1 MIVQGE
7 CSMVD
12 PIAIEIENLS
22 KRYGYT
28 YALRAVTLN
37 VLQGEV
43 FVFLGPNGSGK
54 TTLLKVLATLTSL
67 TSGNVK
73 VYGLDLEKNGREI
86 RQMIGYLAHETL
98 LYRDLTGE
106 ENIRFY
112 SKFYQLSSREQLQK
126 KIDNSFNLL
135 RITRWRHEP
144 IKNLSKGLMKR
155 FDLVRAIIHDPT
167 ILLLD
172 EPFSGLDIIS
182 VNILKD
188 FIRNVRGDKTIII
201 STHDIELAKSLCDRG
216 AILVEGRMC
225 QVFRSPDISDTSVK
239 EVFERSV

>member
-1 MIVQGE
+1 LVNQ
-7 CSMVD
+7 
-12 PIAIEIENLS
+12 IAIEIENLS
-22 KRYGYT
+22 KRYGYS
-28 YALRAVTLN
+28 YALRDITLN

-54 TTLLKVLATLTSL
+54 TTLLKVLATLTSP

-73 VYGLDLEKNGREI
+73 VYGLDLKENGREI
-86 RQMIGYLAHETL
+86 RQMIGYLAHEPL

-106 ENIRFY
+106 ENIKFY
-112 SKFYQLSSREQLQK
+112 SKFYQLSSREQLLEK
-126 KIDNSFNLL
+126 LDNSFNLL
-135 RITRWRHEP
+135 KIARWRHEP
-144 IKNLSKGLMKR
+144 IKNLSKGLKKR

-172 EPFSGLDIIS
+172 EPFSGLDILS

-188 FIRNVRGDKTIII
+188 FIRNVRGNKTTII
-201 STHDIELAKSLCDRG
+201 STHDIDLAKSLCDKG

-225 QVFRSPDISDTSVK
+225 QVYRSSEITDISVK
-239 EVFERSV
+239 EVFERNV